1 MDQAAQLFS
10 HGEGEE
16 ETGEKRDGGKYL
28 EKENVGGPSTFLSL
42 FFFSCAVRQPFHR
55 QPFRNVYNQ
64 TCFPA
69 KKLGFDPVRSGRN
82 LVSRAVRCNGIT
94 LDIIRVFFPS

>member
-1 MDQAAQLFS
+1 MDQAAQPFS

-42 FFFSCAVRQPFHR
+42 FFFLVPYASPFTGSLSEM
-55 QPFRNVYNQ
+55 FII
-64 TCFPA
+64 
-69 KKLGFDPVRSGRN
+69 K
-82 LVSRAVRCNGIT
+82 LVSLPKN
-94 LDIIRVFFPS
+94 